1 MPYSV
6 RQRIELAL
14 MAFEP
19 STFFPKYLHSI
30 DDVAAHRSRVRATPY
45 SEFAVEYLFDL
56 VWARVHE
63 LRRRNLIHGLNA
75 IKWVLR
81 TRNERTTRIPE
92 ATVDRLFELYQ
103 HFIFDRLDEIRW
115 SVSAILKDKTLR
127 TGQLKWL
134 LSHHEESTHI
144 VNRLLR
150 YPKYHPLVAN
160 WARGLLRRPDLAER
174 RSELLGRLIVD
185 TIPPEAKDL
194 PVPSVLWGIY
204 YASAE
209 PETKRKLLDERA
221 SFDAV
226 DDLIE
231 ICIRLGTPEILVRF
245 RDRIQNEA

>member
-1 MPYSV
+1 MPYTV
-6 RQRIELAL
+6 QQRIELAL
-14 MAFEP
+14 MSFEP

-30 DDVAAHRSRVRATPY
+30 DDVAAHKSRVRATPY
-45 SEFAVEYLFDL
+45 GEFAVEYLIDL

-81 TRNERTTRIPE
+81 NRNEQSTRIPVP
-92 ATVDRLFELYQ
+92 TVDRLFELYQ
-103 HFIFDRLDEIRW
+103 HFIFDRLEDIRW

-127 TGQLKWL
+127 TGQVKWL
-134 LSHHEESTHI
+134 LSHYGESTHI
-144 VNRLLR
+144 VNRILR
-150 YPKYHPLVAN
+150 YPKYHPLVAD
-160 WARGLLRRPDLAER
+160 WARRELRTPGLAER
-174 RSELLGRLIVD
+174 RSELLGRLIVN

-204 YASAE
+204 YAPAE
-209 PETKRKLLDERA
+209 PQTKQRLLDEQA

-231 ICIRLGTPEILVRF
+231 ICMRLGMPEILMQF
-245 RDRIQNEA
+245 RDHI

>member
-1 MPYSV
+1 VPFSA

-19 STFFPKYLHSI
+19 TAFFPKYLHSI
-30 DDVAAHRSRVRATPY
+30 DDVAVHRSRVRATFY
-45 SEFAVEYLFDL
+45 SEFAVEYLIDL

-63 LRRRNLIHGLNA
+63 SRRRNLIHGLNA

-81 TRNERTTRIPE
+81 NRNERTSRIPR

-103 HFIFDRLDEIRW
+103 YFIFDRLDQIRW

-127 TGQLKWL
+127 TAQLKWL
-134 LSHHEESTHI
+134 LSHHAESPHI
-144 VNRLLR
+144 VNRILR
-150 YPKYHPLVAN
+150 YPKYHPLIAD
-160 WARGLLRRPDLAER
+160 WARGALRRPDLAER

-185 TIPPEAKDL
+185 AIPPEAGDL

-209 PETKRKLLDERA
+209 PETKRKLLSEQA
-221 SFDAV
+221 PFEAV
-226 DDLIE
+226 DDLIA
-231 ICIRLGTPEILVRF
+231 ICIRLGMPEILMRF
-245 RDRIQNEA
+245 RNRVKNGP